1 MRRRRYDDGV
11 PMRRASPGVLALL
24 ALLVRAAAAQPDC
37 FPPDTS
43 HEARTMAIF
52 DVPLA
57 FSGAAAPARRPAGGM
72 TVGLEVTYLPRV
84 DRTTATPTICRPGKG
99 PEHTNFLFA
108 TPRPRASLAL
118 PAGFALEASWI
129 PPLRISDVRANVVG
143 FALSRTTLL
152 SARGVFL
159 GVRVHGT
166 YGVIKAPITCDD
178 AALQD
183 ASSECFMGTR
193 SDDAFKPGVL
203 GVEAA
208 VGWSLGGMIRPYLG
222 AGYNHLAPRF
232 QVNFTNS
239 QGSTDRRKVTVDLDR
254 ATLFAGATWQ
264 ATRMV
269 ELSGE
274 IYSAPTDAV
283 TGRVTGRLRLR

>member
-1 MRRRRYDDGV
+1 MTRMPLG
-11 PMRRASPGVLALL
+11 AFALL
-24 ALLVRAAAAQPDC
+24 ALLARAATAQGDC
-37 FPPDTS
+37 FPPAAS
-43 HEARTMAIF
+43 NEARTMAIF

-57 FSGAAAPARRPAGGM
+57 FSGAAAPIRRQAGEITAGI
-72 TVGLEVTYLPRV
+72 EVTYLPKV
-84 DRTTATPTICRPGKG
+84 SDSLATPKLCRPNKG
-99 PEHTNFLFA
+99 PEHTDFLFA
-108 TPRPRASLAL
+108 VPRPRIALGL

-129 PPLRISDVRANVVG
+129 PPLRISDVRANLVG
-143 FALSRTTLL
+143 VALSRVTALN
-152 SARGVFL
+152 ARGAVL
-159 GVRVHGT
+159 GVRAHGS

-208 VGWSLGGMIRPYLG
+208 VAWPLGRMIRPYIG

-254 ATLFAGATWQ
+254 VALFAGATWQ
-264 ATRMV
+264 ATRIV

>member
-1 MRRRRYDDGV
+1 MDAGRWWCPPPPPPPRRASRLAVPGTGREPQGGSMRRRRHDDGV
-11 PMRRASPGVLALL
+11 PTRRASLGVLALL
-24 ALLVRAAAAQPDC
+24 GLLVRAAAAQPDC

-72 TVGLEVTYLPRV
+72 TVGLEGTYLPRV
-84 DRTTATPTICRPGKG
+84 DRTTATPTICP
-99 PEHTNFLFA
+99 
-108 TPRPRASLAL
+108 PRASLAL
-118 PAGFALEASWI
+118 PAGCALEASWI

-166 YGVIKAPITCDD
+166 SGVIKAAITRGD

-208 VGWSLGGMIRPYLG
+208 VGWSPGGMISPYLG

-239 QGSTDRRKVTVDLDR
+239 QGSTDRRKVTVDLD
-254 ATLFAGATWQ
+254 
-264 ATRMV
+264 
-269 ELSGE
+269 
-274 IYSAPTDAV
+274 
-283 TGRVTGRLRLR
+283 